1 MEAFPNSED
10 GHHLQGDT
18 KAEESLA
25 REGVDR
31 DEGEICFEEAVKK
44 YKDAR
49 KLMTE
54 AANHINKLVEDIDY
68 ESEFGKNICV
78 IDRDIKYSG
87 ILMPGLIHAAVF
99 KNLDNSVVERHIM
112 HKALSE
118 SEIMDDG
125 GVYIYDDF
133 DEKAITLLKEVGE
146 TGSIQM
152 LVSLKKALGSVNT
165 YSVSSG
171 GGGVEDRHERDKR
184 MAEMKKEIKRFRLA
198 QDKMNKKYPL
208 GEHH

>member
-10 GHHLQGDT
+10 GHHLQSDM
-18 KAEESLA
+18 KVEKSLA

-31 DEGEICFEEAVKK
+31 DEGEMCFEEAVKK

-125 GVYIYDDF
+125 GVYIHDDF
-133 DEKAITLLKEVGE
+133 DDKAVTLVKEAIE
-146 TGSIQM
+146 IGSIQM
-152 LVSLKKALGSVNT
+152 LVNLKEALGSAST
-165 YSVSSG
+165 YSTSSG
-171 GGGVEDRHERDKR
+171 NGDAEDDYERARHIVQME
-184 MAEMKKEIKRFRLA
+184 KEIKRLRQA
-198 QDKMNKKYPL
+198 RDKMDKKYPQ
-208 GEHH
+208 GK